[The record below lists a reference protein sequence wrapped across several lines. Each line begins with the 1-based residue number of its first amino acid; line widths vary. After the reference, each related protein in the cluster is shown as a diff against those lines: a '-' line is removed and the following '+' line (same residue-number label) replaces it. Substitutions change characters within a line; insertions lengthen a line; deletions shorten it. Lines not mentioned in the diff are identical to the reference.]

1 MVTEIASRYFFVF
14 IFVWELMKPK
24 QEFMIRE
31 CFIPT
36 GWLTNHRY
44 TPTSGFYLALRAGWG
59 CLFQD
64 SGTPMYG
71 NT

>member
-1 MVTEIASRYFFVF
+1 
-14 IFVWELMKPK
+14 
-24 QEFMIRE
+24 MIRE

-59 CLFQD
+59 MLV
-64 SGTPMYG
+64 SGLWHSHVWEHLTQTQVWTSSLGDLHVGKEAGAG
-71 NT
+71 NV